1 MDQANKK
8 INATLFLFIHCEQVF
23 YKNTAGNGDTQHA
36 RPLAKKKERT
46 ERQKQ
51 TKHLKC
57 LFLSAYFI
65 LGKRLF

>member
-36 RPLAKKKERT
+36 RPLAKKKKGQKDKN
-46 ERQKQ
+46 RQN
-51 TKHLKC
+51 T
-57 LFLSAYFI
+57 
-65 LGKRLF
+65 